1 VLAGVVQLA
10 EDALRRTCAQVAQL
24 EALREALG
32 EQLAA
37 MDEPRAAPQR
47 ESTRRKVMSA
57 A

>member
-1 VLAGVVQLA
+1 VVQLA

-37 MDEPRAAPQR
+37 MDEPRAAPQH